1 MNLTS
6 AEAIPQSLKPDTL
19 SGLHCIANLHTNKQ
33 DLLKHYQA
41 FQHFINQE
49 IKKYGLNKIGEV
61 YHNFPNGGF
70 TAVVCLAES
79 HLSIHTWPERH
90 YLTFDVFLSNYMKDN
105 SGITRAL
112 YNNTLQFFEATP
124 LQENILNR

>member
-6 AEAIPQSLKPDTL
+6 AEAIKESPKPDTL
-19 SGLHCIANLHTNKQ
+19 SGLHCIANLHTGKH
-33 DLLKHYQA
+33 DLLKHYQG
-41 FQHFINQE
+41 FQNFINQQ
-49 IKKYGLNKIGEV
+49 IQNFALNKIGEV

-79 HLSIHTWPERH
+79 HLSIHTWPERN

-105 SGITRAL
+105 SEITKAL
-112 YNNTLQFFEATP
+112 YNNTVQFFEATP
-124 LQENILNR
+124 LQENIINR

>member
-6 AEAIPQSLKPDTL
+6 AEAVAQSLKPDTL
-19 SGLHCIANLHTNKQ
+19 SGLHCIANLYTQKQ
-33 DLLKHYQA
+33 ELLSQYQP
-41 FQHFINQE
+41 FQRFINQQ
-49 IKKYGLNKIGEV
+49 IQNHGLNKIGEV

-105 SGITRAL
+105 SEITKAL
-112 YNNTLQFFEATP
+112 YNSTVQFFEASP